1 MGRIVSRIIDF
12 FRVKRYMISKMR
24 KKLAFIT
31 IFTTLCLAGCGK
43 ETPANS
49 ADPQQTEQSTENNE
63 SSTSTHQ
70 ESTDVTTTI
79 TSQETTA
86 SQDTAVTTTAT
97 DTTLTITC
105 IKGGAADAF
114 VLISDSH
121 VTIIDTGLD
130 KKADKLVEFLNEQG
144 VTKVDE
150 LIITHFD
157 KDHVGGADHILNNFE
172 VGTVYTT
179 YHSKESDDITAYLE
193 ALENSG
199 LEETTVSENLTFAAD
214 GISFTIYP
222 PRSPI
227 YYDSTSNN
235 SSLVI
240 RVSLGENSMLFAGDA
255 EYERL
260 SELLK
265 TEGLGSTILKVPHHG
280 RYNANTEAFIKCVN
294 PQYAIITS
302 SNGEPE
308 DQEVLDIL
316 AANGTKTYL
325 TKDGDVTITMTADAV
340 EITQ

>member
-1 MGRIVSRIIDF
+1 MSINRL
-12 FRVKRYMISKMR
+12 
-24 KKLAFIT
+24 KKIAIMAVTATILIT
-31 IFTTLCLAGCGK
+31 GCGRQQV
-43 ETPANS
+43 PVANDNV
-49 ADPQQTEQSTENNE
+49 AENTTSD
-63 SSTSTHQ
+63 SST
-70 ESTDVTTTI
+70 VTV
-79 TSQETTA
+79 SQEGTEGSSGTTA
-86 SQDTAVTTTAT
+86 AS

-114 VLISDSH
+114 VLISDNH

-193 ALENSG
+193 ALENTG
-199 LEETTVSENLTFAAD
+199 MQETTVTEELSFTAD

-222 PRSPI
+222 PKSPI
-227 YYDSTSNN
+227 YYDSVSNN

-240 RVSLGENSMLFAGDA
+240 RVALGENSMLFAGDA

-260 SELLK
+260 AELLK
-265 TEGLGSTILKVPHHG
+265 TEGLESTILKVPHHG
-280 RYNANTEAFIKCVN
+280 RYNANTKAFIEYVN
-294 PQYAIITS
+294 SQYAIITS
-302 SNGEPE
+302 SKGEPE

-316 AANGTKTYL
+316 SAAGVETYL
-325 TKDGDVTITMTADAV
+325 TRDGDVTITMTKDD
-340 EITQ
+340 ILFTSN

>member
-1 MGRIVSRIIDF
+1 M
-12 FRVKRYMISKMR
+12 KRHFSKF
-24 KKLAFIT
+24 KIT
-31 IFTTLCLAGCGK
+31 IIAALLLTFCLSACGRQQVQTDIDSLEDTDTPQATSESLAEEATT
-43 ETPANS
+43 
-49 ADPQQTEQSTENNE
+49 
-63 SSTSTHQ
+63 
-70 ESTDVTTTI
+70 ESTNL
-79 TSQETTA
+79 EA
-86 SQDTAVTTTAT
+86 L

-105 IKGGAADAF
+105 VKGGAADAF
-114 VLISDSH
+114 VLISDNH

-130 KKADKLVEFLNEQG
+130 KKADKLVEYLNEQG

-179 YHSKESDDITAYLE
+179 YHSKESDDITAYLQ

-199 LEETTVSENLTFAAD
+199 LEETTVSETLSYTAD
-214 GISFTIYP
+214 GVSFTIYP
-222 PRSPI
+222 PKSQV
-227 YYDSTSNN
+227 YYESTSNN

-240 RVSLGENSMLFAGDA
+240 RVSLGDNSMLFAGDA

-265 TEGLGSTILKVPHHG
+265 TEGLASTILKVPHHG
-280 RYNANTEAFIKCVN
+280 RYNANTKAFIEYID

-316 AANGTKTYL
+316 AANGTEIYL
-325 TKDGDVTITMTADAV
+325 TKDGNVTITMTSDNI
-340 EITQ
+340 EIMQ

>member
-1 MGRIVSRIIDF
+1 MQQVQTDIGSIENTDNPQASSVSTD
-12 FRVKRYMISKMR
+12 
-24 KKLAFIT
+24 A
-31 IFTTLCLAGCGK
+31 
-43 ETPANS
+43 E
-49 ADPQQTEQSTENNE
+49 
-63 SSTSTHQ
+63 TST
-70 ESTDVTTTI
+70 ESTDL
-79 TSQETTA
+79 EA
-86 SQDTAVTTTAT
+86 S

-114 VLISDSH
+114 VLISDEH

-157 KDHVGGADHILNNFE
+157 KDHVGGADHILDSFE

-199 LEETTVSENLTFAAD
+199 LQETTVTETLNYTAD
-214 GISFTIYP
+214 GIFFTIYP
-222 PRSPI
+222 PKSPV

-240 RVSLGENSMLFAGDA
+240 KVSLGENSMLFAGDA

-280 RYNANTEAFIKCVN
+280 RYNANTEAFIRYIN

-308 DQEVLDIL
+308 DQQVLDIL
-316 AANGTKTYL
+316 AANNVQTYL
-325 TKDGDVTITMTADAV
+325 TKDGPITITMTSSTLD
-340 EITQ
+340 ISQ

>member
-1 MGRIVSRIIDF
+1 M
-12 FRVKRYMISKMR
+12 KRHISKF
-24 KKLAFIT
+24 KIT
-31 IFTTLCLAGCGK
+31 IIAALLITFCLSACGRQQAQTDIDSL
-43 ETPANS
+43 EDTDN
-49 ADPQQTEQSTENNE
+49 PQATSD
-63 SSTSTHQ
+63 SSVEVTSTA
-70 ESTDVTTTI
+70 STDLEVL
-79 TSQETTA
+79 
-86 SQDTAVTTTAT
+86 

-114 VLISDSH
+114 VLISDNH
-121 VTIIDTGLD
+121 VVVIDTGLD

-199 LEETTVSENLTFAAD
+199 LKETTVSETINFSAD

-265 TEGLGSTILKVPHHG
+265 TEGLESTILKVPHHG
-280 RYNANTEAFIKCVN
+280 RYNANTEAFIKYVN

>member
-1 MGRIVSRIIDF
+1 M
-12 FRVKRYMISKMR
+12 KRHISKF
-24 KKLAFIT
+24 KIT
-31 IFTTLCLAGCGK
+31 IIAALLITFCLSACGK
-43 ETPANS
+43 
-49 ADPQQTEQSTENNE
+49 QQVQTDIDSLEDTDNTQTTSD
-63 SSTSTHQ
+63 SSVEVTSTA
-70 ESTDVTTTI
+70 STDLEVL
-79 TSQETTA
+79 
-86 SQDTAVTTTAT
+86 

-114 VLISDSH
+114 VLISDNH
-121 VTIIDTGLD
+121 VVVIDTGLD

-193 ALENSG
+193 ALENCG
-199 LEETTVSENLTFAAD
+199 LEETTVSENLTFSAD

-222 PRSPI
+222 PQSPV

-280 RYNANTEAFIKCVN
+280 RYNANSEAFIKYVN
-294 PQYAIITS
+294 PQYAVITS

-308 DQEVLDIL
+308 DQQVLDIL
-316 AANGTKTYL
+316 AANGTETYL
-325 TKDGDVTITMTADAV
+325 TKEGNITITMTADGV
-340 EITQ
+340 EISQQK

>member
-1 MGRIVSRIIDF
+1 M
-12 FRVKRYMISKMR
+12 KRHISKF
-24 KKLAFIT
+24 KIT
-31 IFTTLCLAGCGK
+31 IIAALLITFCLSACGK
-43 ETPANS
+43 QQVQTDIDSLEDTDN
-49 ADPQQTEQSTENNE
+49 PQATSD
-63 SSTSTHQ
+63 SSVEVTSTA
-70 ESTDVTTTI
+70 STDLEVL
-79 TSQETTA
+79 
-86 SQDTAVTTTAT
+86 

-114 VLISDSH
+114 VLISDNH
-121 VTIIDTGLD
+121 VVVIDTGLD

-193 ALENSG
+193 ALENCG

-222 PRSPI
+222 PQSPV

-240 RVSLGENSMLFAGDA
+240 KVSLGENSMLFAGDA

-280 RYNANTEAFIKCVN
+280 RYNANTEAFIKYVN

-325 TKDGDVTITMTADAV
+325 TKDGDVTITMTADGV
-340 EITQ
+340 EISQQK

>member
-1 MGRIVSRIIDF
+1 M
-12 FRVKRYMISKMR
+12 KRNFSI
-24 KKLAFIT
+24 KKITYIGAILAA
-31 IFTTLCLAGCGK
+31 LCLTACGMQQVQTDIDSI
-43 ETPANS
+43 ENTDN
-49 ADPQQTEQSTENNE
+49 PQA
-63 SSTSTHQ
+63 SSV
-70 ESTDVTTTI
+70 STDAEA
-79 TSQETTA
+79 STA
-86 SQDTAVTTTAT
+86 STDLEAS

-114 VLISDSH
+114 VLMSDEH
-121 VTIIDTGLD
+121 VAIIDTGLD

-193 ALENSG
+193 ALENCG
-199 LEETTVSENLTFAAD
+199 LKETTVSETLSYTAD

-222 PRSPI
+222 PKSPI
-227 YYDSTSNN
+227 YYESTSNN

-265 TEGLGSTILKVPHHG
+265 TEGLSSTILKVPHHG
-280 RYNANTEAFIKCVN
+280 RYNANTEAFIKYIN

-316 AANGTKTYL
+316 AANGTTTYL
-325 TKDGDVTITMTADAV
+325 TKDGNVTITMTCDNI
-340 EITQ
+340 EIMQ

>member
-1 MGRIVSRIIDF
+1 MDRMKST
-12 FRVKRYMISKMR
+12 
-24 KKLAFIT
+24 KLALLT
-31 IFTTLCLAGCGK
+31 ILASTCLVGCGRGV
-43 ETPANS
+43 PADNE
-49 ADPQQTEQSTENNE
+49 AIQQTKV
-63 SSTSTHQ
+63 
-70 ESTDVTTTI
+70 STDDSISSISPQHEPAQADTYSI
-79 TSQETTA
+79 PQET
-86 SQDTAVTTTAT
+86 S

-114 VLISDSH
+114 VLISDNH

-199 LEETTVSENLTFAAD
+199 LKETTVSETISFSAD

-280 RYNANTEAFIKCVN
+280 RYNANTEAFIKYVN

>member
-1 MGRIVSRIIDF
+1 MDRIR
-12 FRVKRYMISKMR
+12 SK
-24 KKLAFIT
+24 KFVLLTILAT
-31 IFTTLCLAGCGK
+31 IYLIGCGRQQ
-43 ETPANS
+43 EPADS
-49 ADPQQTEQSTENNE
+49 AASQ
-63 SSTSTHQ
+63 Q
-70 ESTDVTTTI
+70 ESA
-79 TSQETTA
+79 TSQEATDNT
-86 SQDTAVTTTAT
+86 SQDATITPQDATSTTT
-97 DTTLTITC
+97 DISTTLTITC
-105 IKGGAADAF
+105 VKGGAADAF
-114 VLISDSH
+114 VLISDNH

-144 VTKVDE
+144 VTRVDE

-199 LEETTVSENLTFAAD
+199 LEETTVSENLTFAVD

-222 PRSPI
+222 PRSQL
-227 YYDSTSNN
+227 YYDSVSNN

-240 RVSLGENSMLFAGDA
+240 RVALGENSMLFAGDA

-280 RYNANTEAFIKCVN
+280 RYNANTEAFIKYVN

-316 AANGTKTYL
+316 AANGTETYL
-325 TKDGDVTITMTADAV
+325 TKNGNVTITMTSDNV
-340 EITQ
+340 EIMQ

>member
-1 MGRIVSRIIDF
+1 M
-12 FRVKRYMISKMR
+12 KRHISKF
-24 KKLAFIT
+24 KIT
-31 IFTTLCLAGCGK
+31 IIAALLITFCLSACGRQQAQTDIDSLEDTNNPQATSDSSAE
-43 ETPANS
+43 ETS
-49 ADPQQTEQSTENNE
+49 AA
-63 SSTSTHQ
+63 
-70 ESTDVTTTI
+70 STDLK
-79 TSQETTA
+79 A
-86 SQDTAVTTTAT
+86 L

-114 VLISDSH
+114 VLISDNH
-121 VTIIDTGLD
+121 VVVIDTGLD

-199 LEETTVSENLTFAAD
+199 LEETTVSENLTFAVD

-222 PRSPI
+222 PKSPV

-280 RYNANTEAFIKCVN
+280 RYNANTEAFIKYVN

>member
-1 MGRIVSRIIDF
+1 MDRMKST
-12 FRVKRYMISKMR
+12 
-24 KKLAFIT
+24 KLALLT
-31 IFTTLCLAGCGK
+31 ILATTCLVGCGRVV
-43 ETPANS
+43 PADNEAIQQAEVS
-49 ADPQQTEQSTENNE
+49 ADDSI
-63 SSTSTHQ
+63 SSSSPKHEPAQADTYS
-70 ESTDVTTTI
+70 I
-79 TSQETTA
+79 Y
-86 SQDTAVTTTAT
+86 QDAT

-114 VLISDSH
+114 VLISDNH
-121 VTIIDTGLD
+121 VVVIDTGLD

-193 ALENSG
+193 ALESNG
-199 LEETTVSENLTFAAD
+199 LEETTVSEILTFAAD

-222 PRSPI
+222 PRSPV

-240 RVSLGENSMLFAGDA
+240 RVSIGDNSMLFAGDA

-265 TEGLGSTILKVPHHG
+265 TEDLGSTILKVPHHG
-280 RYNANTEAFIKCVN
+280 RYNANTEAFIKYIN

-302 SNGEPE
+302 SKGEPE

>member
-1 MGRIVSRIIDF
+1 MDR
-12 FRVKRYMISKMR
+12 MR
-24 KKLAFIT
+24 STKLAILT
-31 IFTTLCLAGCGK
+31 ILATIYLVGCGK
-43 ETPANS
+43 QAPVSNES
-49 ADPQQTEQSTENNE
+49 AGQTEESPHNNQST
-63 SSTSTHQ
+63 TSAQ
-70 ESTDVTTTI
+70 PESTEATTI
-79 TSQETTA
+79 
-86 SQDTAVTTTAT
+86 TAT

-114 VLISDSH
+114 VLISDNH
-121 VTIIDTGLD
+121 VAVIDTGLD

-157 KDHVGGADHILNNFE
+157 KDHVGGADHIINNFE

-199 LEETTVSENLTFAAD
+199 LQETTVSETLSYTAD

-222 PRSPI
+222 PQSPV
-227 YYDSTSNN
+227 YYESTSNN

-240 RVSLGENSMLFAGDA
+240 RVALGENSMLFAGDA

-260 SELLK
+260 AELLK
-265 TEGLGSTILKVPHHG
+265 TEGLSSTILKVPHHG
-280 RYNANTEAFIKCVN
+280 RYNANTEAFIKYIN
-294 PQYAIITS
+294 PQYTIITS
-302 SNGEPE
+302 SKGEPE

-316 AANGTKTYL
+316 AANGITTYL
-325 TKDGDVTITMTADAV
+325 TKDGNVTITMTSDGV
-340 EITQ
+340 EISQQK

>member
-1 MGRIVSRIIDF
+1 M
-12 FRVKRYMISKMR
+12 KRHISKF
-24 KKLAFIT
+24 KIT
-31 IFTTLCLAGCGK
+31 IIAALLITFCLSACGK
-43 ETPANS
+43 
-49 ADPQQTEQSTENNE
+49 QQVQTDIDSLEDTDNTQTTSD
-63 SSTSTHQ
+63 SSVEVTSTA
-70 ESTDVTTTI
+70 STDLEVL
-79 TSQETTA
+79 
-86 SQDTAVTTTAT
+86 

-114 VLISDSH
+114 VLISDNH
-121 VTIIDTGLD
+121 VVVIDTGLD

-222 PRSPI
+222 PKSPV

-265 TEGLGSTILKVPHHG
+265 TEGLESTILKVPHHG
-280 RYNANTEAFIKCVN
+280 RYNANTEAFIKYIN

-316 AANGTKTYL
+316 AANGTTTYL
-325 TKDGDVTITMTADAV
+325 TKDGNVTITMTCDNI
-340 EITQ
+340 EIMQ